1 MAGRNGRKVET
12 DFGTVPLATALWA
25 VRFDTRFS
33 KHSFNR
39 PQTGGYREAAL
50 KRLIV
55 WESERI

>member
-1 MAGRNGRKVET
+1 MAGRNGRKVEA
-12 DFGTVPLATALWA
+12 DFRAVAVATALWA
-25 VRFDTRFS
+25 VRLDTRFL

-39 PQTGGYREAAL
+39 PQTGGYREAAP